1 VTGTTEP
8 APAAPL
14 TSPPTG
20 RTRRRPG
27 RPDGY
32 QIAIA
37 ILTALTLVA
46 AGVYVVNYLIP
57 SYRPAA
63 VPPSAP
69 TTIALPPR
77 PSPTSS
83 VPTAEPLSQPDRP
96 TLPVPDVVLPGFID
110 PPPGQGLARYDAQEV
125 AWRDCRV
132 EGVGGLCAQ
141 VAAPLDW
148 AEPDGQA
155 ITLAVFRRP
164 GRASQGG
171 AIFVNP
177 GGPGVGGQYLAALFD
192 PPGLEAYDLIG
203 WDPRGT
209 GQSTPVVCPGGA
221 SLDALLGLDASPDD
235 NAEFRDYLQ
244 AWADFGQG
252 CLAGSGK
259 LLSHVATADTVAD
272 LDLLRRLLGQEK
284 LDYIGFSYG
293 TYIGAMYADRHPE
306 SVGHMVLDSAVDI
319 SDDDAV
325 AQSAGFEL
333 TWGQYDDWC
342 AQSGCPDEVRK
353 DSVLA
358 WLNQLDQAPL
368 AVGQRWLT
376 QSQAVLGLATYM
388 YHDQSTWPALVRLI
402 QRARQGDG
410 AGLLESADQMW
421 ERNRNGTYSNLLAGF
436 SAISCLDWADQGISA
451 ALRDWSQDSLDSPL
465 FGRLMGPMLECVK
478 WPVQARP
485 SPPLTATG
493 AAPILVIGST
503 GDSATPYAHAVS
515 MAAQLDSAVLLTYDG
530 PGHTS
535 YGSGRSACVDQAV
548 RDYFLGG
555 VLPGPGARCT

>member
-1 VTGTTEP
+1 
-8 APAAPL
+8 L
-14 TSPPTG
+14 
-20 RTRRRPG
+20 G
-27 RPDGY
+27 RPNGH
-32 QIAIA
+32 QIVIS
-37 ILTALTLVA
+37 ILTALALVA
-46 AGVYVVNYLIP
+46 SGLYVVTDLIP
-57 SYRPAA
+57 SRRPPAA
-63 VPPSAP
+63 PTSDPTVVTPPPQTSPPSP
-69 TTIALPPR
+69 SRTTD
-77 PSPTSS
+77 
-83 VPTAEPLSQPDRP
+83 PLDQPDRP
-96 TLPVPDVVLPGFID
+96 TLPVPDLVLPGFID
-110 PPPGQGLARYDAQEV
+110 PPPGQGLARYDNQEV
-125 AWRDCRV
+125 VWRDCRV
-132 EGVGGLCAQ
+132 EGVSGFCAQ

-148 AEPDGQA
+148 AQPDRQA

-209 GQSTPVVCPGGA
+209 GESTPVVCPGGA

-235 NAEFRDYLQ
+235 NAEFLAYLQ

-252 CLAGSGK
+252 CLAGSGE
-259 LLSHVATADTVAD
+259 LLSHVSTADTVAD
-272 LDLLRRLLGQEK
+272 LDLLRHLFGQSK

-293 TYIGAMYADRHPE
+293 TYIGAMYADRYPQ
-306 SVGHMVLDSAVDI
+306 SVGHMVLDSAVNI
-319 SDDDAV
+319 SADDSV
-325 AQSAGFEL
+325 VQSAGFEL
-333 TWGQYDDWC
+333 TLNQYDDWC
-342 AQSGCPDEVRK
+342 AQTGCPPEVRK
-353 DSVLA
+353 DSLLA
-358 WLNQLDQAPL
+358 WLDQLDQAPL

-388 YHDQSTWPALVRLI
+388 YYDQSVWPTLTQLI

-410 AGLLESADQMW
+410 AGLLQAADQIW
-421 ERNRNGTYSNLLAGF
+421 ERNPDGTYSNLLAGF

-451 ALRDWSQDSLDSPL
+451 ALRDWSQASLDSPL
-465 FGRLMGPMLECVK
+465 FGRLMGPMLECVN
-478 WPVQARP
+478 WPVR
-485 SPPLTATG
+485 SPGSPLLTGAG

-503 GDSATPYAHAVS
+503 GDSATPYVHAVS
-515 MAAQLDSAVLLTYDG
+515 MTAQLDSAVLLTYDG